1 MKDKKNSQKNNDI
14 STNSI
19 NINHINHDQIQEEIN
34 NNQENNEL
42 SLKDKIIS
50 DYGFYATINGDDFDP
65 REVSVLSGDDKN
77 REITQIIKFLCD
89 SYPIEAITYVL
100 QRCYY
105 NTFSHTSVLDK
116 IIKYLLEKYKD
127 LGDEAITNLIYSY
140 KENRLNIDISSYNEF
155 NNKNQQNFGNNV
167 LHTTKLVFYDYSKEG
182 VEYKKFMNEIFI
194 EISAKYINKNN
205 LLEEDMIEKEGLILE
220 ENDDQARFLGENHHL
235 FKRFCRR
242 KGTIYVFNFIGFE
255 NKNKKVEKKVN
266 KKKKRGRVKEKKE
279 EKKEEEKNEEKK
291 EEEKIDSIAIFKCEN
306 EGCSAVYSY
315 NFNSNRFSKRDPHSD
330 VTHKIKEDVP
340 DYYKQNIQ
348 LLNEKNYITDIQ
360 LVRVDN

>member
-140 KENRLNIDISSYNEF
+140 KENRLNIDISTYNEF

-194 EISAKYINKNN
+194 EISAKYINKND
-205 LLEEDMIEKEGLILE
+205 LIEENFDKNEGLTLV
-220 ENDDQARFLGENHHL
+220 ENESQAMFLGENTHL
-235 FKRFCRR
+235 FKRFCKR
-242 KGTIYVFNFIGFE
+242 KDTIYVFNFMGFE
-255 NKNKKVEKKVN
+255 NKKIEKKPN
-266 KKKKRGRVKEKKE
+266 KKKKRGKQKEKKE
-279 EKKEEEKNEEKK
+279 ENNEEKK
-291 EEEKIDSIAIFKCEN
+291 EEEKEKEKEQIDSIAIFKCDN
-306 EGCSAVYSY
+306 EGCNAIYSY
-315 NFNSNRFSKRDPHSD
+315 NFTSNRFTKREPHD
-330 VTHKIKEDVP
+330 DEVKHEIKEDVP
-340 DYYKQNIQ
+340 DYYKQNIK
-348 LLNEKNYITDIQ
+348 LLQEKSYITDIQ
-360 LVRVDN
+360 LVRDDN

>member
-19 NINHINHDQIQEEIN
+19 NINHINHINHDQIKEEIN

-116 IIKYLLEKYKD
+116 IIKYILEKYKD

-140 KENRLNIDISSYNEF
+140 KENRLNIDISTYNEF

-242 KGTIYVFNFIGFE
+242 KGNIYVFNFIGFE
-255 NKNKKVEKKVN
+255 NRKVLRKPN
-266 KKKKRGRVKEKKE
+266 KKKKKYKKDKEKEKE
-279 EKKEEEKNEEKK
+279 ENEKEESVAN
-291 EEEKIDSIAIFKCEN
+291 FKCEI
-306 EGCSAVYSY
+306 EGCPGIYTY
-315 NFNSNRFSKRDPHSD
+315 NFNSNRLTKKMPHSIIPHD
-330 VTHKIKEDVP
+330 IKNDVP
-340 DYYKQNIQ
+340 EYYQENIK
-348 LLNEKNYITDIQ
+348 LLKEKIFITDIQ
-360 LVRVDN
+360 LVRVGD

>member
-1 MKDKKNSQKNNDI
+1 
-14 STNSI
+14 
-19 NINHINHDQIQEEIN
+19 
-34 NNQENNEL
+34 
-42 SLKDKIIS
+42 
-50 DYGFYATINGDDFDP
+50 
-65 REVSVLSGDDKN
+65 
-77 REITQIIKFLCD
+77 
-89 SYPIEAITYVL
+89 L

-140 KENRLNIDISSYNEF
+140 KENRLNIDISTYNEF

-167 LHTTKLVFYDYSKEG
+167 LHTTKLVFYDYSKES